1 MLGWTNEMAAA
12 SAGEDTMSDMANKA
26 IVRRYYDEALNQGN
40 LAALDELASTDY
52 VEHNPLP
59 GQGEGL
65 SGLRD
70 RVGMLCAAFRPRFT
84 LEDLIAEGDRVAVRW
99 INHGVHQG
107 PFAGM
112 PATGC
117 SFAIAGIDIHVV
129 RDGKLAEHWD
139 VVDQLSLLQQIGVLP
154 GPNGPSA

>member
-1 MLGWTNEMAAA
+1 MLDGTNAMTAG
-12 SAGEDTMSDMANKA
+12 SAGANAMTDTANKA

-40 LAALDELASTDY
+40 LAALDELATADY

-70 RVGMLCAAFRPRFT
+70 RVGMLCSAFRPRFT
-84 LEDLIAEGDRVAVRW
+84 LEDVIAEGDRVAVRW
-99 INHGVHQG
+99 TNHGVHQG
-107 PFAGM
+107 SFAGL
-112 PATGC
+112 PATGRA
-117 SFAIAGIDIHVV
+117 FAIAGIDIHVLH
-129 RDGKLAEHWD
+129 DGKLAEHWD